1 MPFNTGQ
8 KLMIFKAQADPYTR
22 EEPLAAN
29 FTIEKYDVG
38 EPSYDIPSETIG
50 KRADGTFRDGPAYSR
65 ERKIQLPD
73 FKTDFLWSGDITQ
86 EPQFF
91 ELMKSC
97 GYTVVNNGPNPE
109 LIWEGVTD
117 CQALSGDLYYYTC
130 GAQPTAL
137 KHKAR
142 SIVGNAEIGAEG
154 PNSPILVSFTSMM
167 GAYLGNEDV
176 SSAAIPSITG
186 NDTAPVE
193 QMGKYTVS
201 VGGVTYQVQTWNF
214 NPNNT
219 VSTEGGNNPE
229 GVARMK
235 VGGQGARLTMTATA
249 LPVATDDPVQDI
261 FDNVVLSS
269 ITFTGGTGAHYDITF
284 DFADSV
290 EIQPSDSDGTLSFD
304 LTYNVQKMTAAQKA

>member
-1 MPFNTGQ
+1 
-8 KLMIFKAQADPYTR
+8 MIFKAQANAYVR

-50 KRADGTFRDGPAYSR
+50 KRSNGKYNDGPAYSQD
-65 ERKIQLPD
+65 RKIQLPD
-73 FKTDFLWSGDITQ
+73 FKTDFLWSGDVTQ

-97 GYTVVNNGPNPE
+97 GYTIVNNGPNPE
-109 LIWEGVTD
+109 LIWEGSPD

-176 SSAAIPSITG
+176 SSAAIPAITG
-186 NDTAPVE
+186 NDAAPVE

-219 VSTEGGNNPE
+219 ISTEGGNNPE

-235 VGGQGARLTMTATA
+235 VSGQSARLTMTATA

-261 FDNVVLSS
+261 FDNVVLGS

-284 DFADSV
+284 DFADVV

-304 LTYNVQKMTAAQKA
+304 LTYSVQKMTAAQKA